1 MRTSQFHPDFL
12 FECMYERLIHKSQLL
27 KKYIN
32 EILKKQMNLWKLH
45 GFANKNVK
53 QEKFFPQK
61 FLHHFQNEQIFNM
74 SRIFLFSFFFK
85 VMKSFFMINISYRH
99 CCFCICTDI
108 INGMFQRNFSFFRF
122 YAVSTEET
130 IIKVMSCISTNYFII
145 MRHLF
150 IKCKIYIKIY
160 FSSWIIKKAK

>member
-1 MRTSQFHPDFL
+1 MVLLTKMSNK
-12 FECMYERLIHKSQLL
+12 KSFSL
-27 KKYIN
+27 KNFYI
-32 EILKKQMNLWKLH
+32 IFKMN
-45 GFANKNVK
+45 
-53 QEKFFPQK
+53 K
-61 FLHHFQNEQIFNM
+61 FLICLEYFC
-74 SRIFLFSFFFK
+74 SVFFK

-160 FSSWIIKKAK
+160 FSS